1 MRLLMPKIVVA
12 FIFFV
17 LIGRLYQLQLV
28 DAEAARYRYSTT
40 SNTTRYVPIR
50 PFRGEV
56 YASDGRTLL
65 AESSA
70 IYTVAIR
77 VSDLPAEGTFARARV
92 FAELSQVLGIT
103 NTLTISPAIV
113 LQNDK
118 VLRDA
123 LKTKLSDVAL
133 DDFRRTRR
141 MLPMQLPVP
150 NDALF
155 GVTQIIERHA
165 PLARYVPR
173 YNAPIVSD
181 DAALLRDVD
190 SALSDLSSALD
201 ITGTLVISPATQISQ
216 RPELRADLVQVFGET
231 IVPTIDNIK
240 VQDWLVG
247 AIPPRDTVIALQ
259 LSQQFS
265 RTLTLENPVETLVR
279 TSDTPRYQT
288 VTVLRDIPRSVA
300 MVLKENASNLPGVV
314 IEQDYRRRYPL
325 SGEVQSLSHVLGY
338 VGRVGSC
345 ELVRQNPARSWVVG
359 LLDSIGHAVECGIIQ
374 KKVNRYELGIPRYL
388 NDDRIGKSGIE
399 ASYEEQLRGQ
409 MGIEAVIVDSL
420 GRPVRAPQV
429 VQPTRDG
436 DSVVL
441 TIDIQL
447 QKKVE
452 QILRNWIRIA
462 EQRRV
467 NMPERFAYKRNYLPL
482 QSGAAIVIEVK
493 TGRILA
499 MASWPSYDNNIWVDP
514 MRSAELSALLNPP
527 PAQRAENQ
535 RLAPLTNRVIS
546 GQYPPGST
554 LKQFDTIIALQDG
567 VITANTKVRDPGML
581 VLQDQYVAERFYRF
595 PNSIPRD
602 NGWIDVTEALMRSSN
617 VFFMSVTGGNKEGV
631 VNLQPKEQTIPRGLQ
646 INRLAEGLTK
656 FGFGELTGIRL
667 YGEQPGR
674 VPTPGWKQQALR
686 AAWTTGDTYNAAIG
700 QGNLEAT
707 PLQLAMAG
715 AAIANSG
722 TVYRPQ
728 IVRRIVAADGTIVQD
743 VAPEVIRTLDFDQN
757 YYQTSRIGMRRSVV
771 EGANI
776 AAREACS
783 GLSIAGKTGTAEF
796 GPELTVK
803 NPNGAGTVIV
813 RQSHSWFVGFAPYDD
828 PQIEVVVL
836 SEGSGDM
843 NDGSSSIAVP
853 AVTQIMQAYFGVTP
867 PNPIPAGCQMDVP
880 PLPADGATQAAPV
893 DLLNRA
899 DQRAR

>member
-1 MRLLMPKIVVA
+1 MRLLMPKMVVA
-12 FIFFV
+12 LIFVV
-17 LIGRLYQLQLV
+17 LIGRLYQIQLI
-28 DAEAARYRYSTT
+28 DAEVARYRYATST
-40 SNTTRYVPIR
+40 NTTRYVPIR

-77 VSDLPAEGTFARARV
+77 VSDLPAEGSPARAKV

-123 LKTKLSDVAL
+123 LATSLTDVPISEFQRA
-133 DDFRRTRR
+133 TRL
-141 MLPMQLPVP
+141 LPLQIPVAK
-150 NDALF
+150 DALF
-155 GVTQIIERHA
+155 GVTQIVERHA
-165 PLARYVPR
+165 PLVRFVPR
-173 YNAPIVSD
+173 YNAPIASD

-190 SALSDLSSALD
+190 SALSDLSSALE
-201 ITGTLVISPATQISQ
+201 ITGTLVISPATQIVQ
-216 RPELRADLVQVFGET
+216 RPELRDDLIQVFGNA
-231 IVPTIDNIK
+231 IAPTIDDVQI
-240 VQDWLVG
+240 QDWLVG
-247 AIPPRDTVIALQ
+247 QIPPRDTVAALQ
-259 LSQQFS
+259 LSQQFT
-265 RTLTLENPVETLVR
+265 RTLMLDNPIETLVR

-288 VTVLRDIPRSVA
+288 ITVVRDVPRTTA

-325 SGEVQSLSHVLGY
+325 SGNVQSLSHVLGY

-399 ASYEEQLRGQ
+399 YSYEEQLRGQ

-441 TIDIQL
+441 TIDIEL
-447 QKKVE
+447 QRKVE

-467 NMPERFAYKRNYLPL
+467 NMPERFAYKRNYMPL
-482 QSGAAIVIEVK
+482 QSGAAVVIEVK

-499 MASWPSYDNNIWVDP
+499 MASWPAYDNNIWVDP
-514 MRSAELSALLNPP
+514 TRGTELSALLNPP

-554 LKQFDTIIALQDG
+554 LKQFDTVIALQEG
-567 VITANTKVRDPGML
+567 VITANTKVRDPGVL
-581 VLQDQYVAERFYRF
+581 VLQDQYVEDRFYRF

-617 VFFMSVTGGNKEGV
+617 VFFMSVSGGNKEGV
-631 VNLQPKEQTIPRGLQ
+631 VNLNPKEQTIPRGLQ
-646 INRLAEGLTK
+646 IDKLAAGLTQ
-656 FGFGELTGIRL
+656 FGFGELTGIYL

-707 PLQLAMAG
+707 PLQLALAG
-715 AAIANSG
+715 AAIANNG
-722 TVYRPQ
+722 TIYRPQ
-728 IVRRIVAADGTIVQD
+728 IVRRIVASDGTVVKEI
-743 VAPEVIRTLDFDQN
+743 APEVVHTLPFDPQ
-757 YYQTSRIGMRRSVV
+757 YYETSRFGMRRSVV
-771 EGANI
+771 EGPNL
-776 AAREACS
+776 AARQECS

-813 RQSHSWFVGFAPYDD
+813 RQSHSWFVGFAPYED

-843 NDGSSSIAVP
+843 NDGSATIAVP

-867 PNPIPAGCQMDVP
+867 PNPIPVGCQMDVP
-880 PLPADGATQAAPV
+880 PLPAADTVLSAPTDMQTRV
-893 DLLNRA
+893 DTRS
-899 DQRAR
+899 R

>member
-1 MRLLMPKIVVA
+1 MRLFLPKLVVGI
-12 FIFFV
+12 IFVV

-28 DAEAARYRYSTT
+28 DAEVARYRYATT

-56 YASDGRTLL
+56 FASDGRTLL

-77 VSDLPAEGTFARARV
+77 ASDLPVEGSFERAQV

-113 LQNDK
+113 LKNDK

-123 LKTKLSDVAL
+123 LDTRLANVPRT
-133 DDFRRTRR
+133 DFTPVER
-141 MLPMQLPVP
+141 MLPLQIPVP
-150 NDALF
+150 KDALF
-155 GVTQIIERHA
+155 GATQIVERHA
-165 PLARYVPR
+165 PLVRFVPR
-173 YNAPIVSD
+173 FNAPIMSD

-201 ITGTLVISPATQISQ
+201 ITGTLVISPATQIAQ
-216 RPELRADLVQVFGET
+216 RPELRTDLLQVFGDT
-231 IVPTIDNIK
+231 IAPTVDT
-240 VQDWLVG
+240 VQIQNWVTIQ
-247 AIPPRDTVIALQ
+247 IPPRDTVTALQ

-265 RTLTLENPVETLVR
+265 RTLTLDSPIATLVR

-288 VTVLRDIPRSVA
+288 ITIKRDIPRTTA
-300 MVLKENASNLPGVV
+300 MVLKENAGNLPGVI

-325 SGEVQSLSHVLGY
+325 SDDVQSLSHVLGY

-420 GRPVRAPQV
+420 GRPVRDAQI

-441 TIDIQL
+441 TIDIEL
-447 QKKVE
+447 QRKVE

-467 NMPERFAYKRNYLPL
+467 NMPERYAYKRNYLPM
-482 QSGAAIVIEVK
+482 QSGAAVVVEVK

-514 MRSAELSALLNPP
+514 ARGSELAALLSPP

-546 GQYPPGST
+546 GLYPPGST
-554 LKQFDTIIALQDG
+554 LKQFDTVIALQEG
-567 VITANTKVRDPGML
+567 VIAANTKIRDPGML
-581 VLQDQYVAERFYRF
+581 VLEDQYVEDRFYRF
-595 PNSIPRD
+595 PNSVPRD

-631 VNLQPKEQTIPRGLQ
+631 INLQPKEQTIPRGLQ
-646 INRLAEGLTK
+646 INKLAAGLTK
-656 FGFGELTGIRL
+656 FGFGNLTGIQL

-715 AAIANSG
+715 AAIANNG
-722 TVYRPQ
+722 TMYRPQ
-728 IVRRIVAADGTIVQD
+728 IVRRIVAADGTIIND
-743 VAPEVIRTLDFDQN
+743 IAPEVIQTLDFN
-757 YYQTSRIGMRRSVV
+757 AAYYETARVGMLRSVL
-771 EGANI
+771 EGPNL
-776 AAREACS
+776 AARPQCS

-803 NPNGAGTVIV
+803 NPNGVGTVIV

-828 PQIEVVVL
+828 PQIQVVVL

-843 NDGSSSIAVP
+843 NDGSATIAVP
-853 AVTQIMQAYFGVTP
+853 AVTQIMQAYFGVIP

-880 PLPADGATQAAPV
+880 PLPANDATATNPT
-893 DLLNRA
+893 DLLTRA
-899 DQRAR
+899 DLRAR